1 MALVIPAAIAGAAA
15 IGAGT
20 AAAIR
25 AQRMNTKP
33 RGVTYGGTKEK
44 QETLEDQNLA
54 GIGQGNQ
61 QVTQGYSDLQKRQH
75 DALKLG
81 GMGVRAMQS
90 AGEVKQVAVP
100 NQGAAFLAQYHP
112 GEVAAAQAKQALDAN
127 TAASFG
133 AARSGGALGLRNA
146 LNANATTGAQ
156 TAQGLAVQRAQE
168 EQAYTQAQVAQAN
181 TDQTQRFQADQQAAA
196 QKAQLLG
203 IGGQIAGT
211 AGSQAIQAANAQG
224 QMGLSNQN
232 QWLGQEQ
239 NLNDQQANLNLA
251 YEQARQ
257 GTAQNKSD
265 RLWGLGSS
273 LIGGGFNMLGKGIG
287 GGK

>member
-1 MALVIPAAIAGAAA
+1 MAITAAIAAGALGAAA
-15 IGAGT
+15 VGGGVG
-20 AAAIR
+20 AAIK
-25 AQRMNTKP
+25 ANRMKTAPKA
-33 RGVTYGGTKEK
+33 TIYGGSQDKKDALE
-44 QETLEDQNLA
+44 ETYLGGVQ
-54 GIGQGNQ
+54 QGNAQ
-61 QVTQGYSDLQKRQH
+61 ATQGYSDLQKRQH

-90 AGEVKQVAVP
+90 AGEVRPVAVT
-100 NQGAAFLAQYHP
+100 NQGATILNQYHP

-127 TAASFG
+127 TAAAFG

-181 TDQTQRFQADQQAAA
+181 TNQMQQFQSDQQAAA

-203 IGGQIAGT
+203 VGGQIAGI
-211 AGSQAIQAANAQG
+211 AGNQAIQSANMQTQAGLEG
-224 QMGLSNQN
+224 QQ
-232 QWLGQEQ
+232 QYLGQNQ
-239 NLNDQQANLNLA
+239 NLNDQQTALNLA

-257 GTAQNKSD
+257 GDKQRKSD
-265 RLWGLGSS
+265 RWFQLGGN
-273 LIGGGFNMLGKGIG
+273 LIGGGMNMIGKAVA
-287 GGK
+287 